1 MEPYFIDLP
10 GILDCEREEIYRI
23 IEEEVRGLFGERVI
37 LTGINDYCVEHAL
50 NDKRFTYGFSLDEIK
65 GVFDNPLESK
75 EHLANRDCC
84 LQELLDYIGNTVVI
98 YNRTFLEP
106 IGNMEYKISFELE
119 APRDAIMGFLRLSF

>member
-37 LTGINDYCVEHAL
+37 LTGINDCCVEHAL

-98 YNRTFLEP
+98 YNRAFLEP